1 MCVTIPS
8 VLLEYIDDER
18 HYAWVEEAGVKRK
31 VNTSLLR
38 GEDAAEP
45 GDYVLVHIGRAISRV
60 SKEEAEETIRFMQML
75 DGGSFD
81 DFEVPAFEVPTA
93 PKVEVS

>member
-8 VLLEYIDDER
+8 LLLEYIDKDR
-18 HYAWVEEAGVKRK
+18 HFAWVEEAGTKRK

-38 GEDAAEP
+38 GAESAEP

-60 SKEEAEETIRFMQML
+60 DKQEALDIIRFMEML

-81 DFEVPAFEVPTA
+81 DFEVPSA
-93 PKVEVS
+93 PAVEVS

>member
-8 VLLEYIDDER
+8 LLLEYVDDDR
-18 HYAWVEEAGVKRK
+18 HFAWVEEAGVKRK

-38 GEDAAEP
+38 GDEAAEP

-60 SKEEAEETIRFMQML
+60 DKQEALDIIRFMEML

-81 DFEVPAFEVPTA
+81 DFEVPAPA
-93 PKVEVS
+93 AVEVS

>member
-8 VLLEYIDDER
+8 LLLEYIDDDR
-18 HYAWVEEAGVKRK
+18 HYAWVEEAGVRRK

-38 GEDAAEP
+38 GAESAEP
-45 GDYVLVHIGRAISRV
+45 GDYVLVHIARAISRV
-60 SKEEAEETIRFMQML
+60 DKAEALDIIRFMEML

-81 DFEVPAFEVPTA
+81 DFEVPAA
-93 PKVEVS
+93 PAVEVS

>member
-8 VLLEYIDDER
+8 LLLEYVDDDR
-18 HYAWVEEAGVKRK
+18 HFAWVEEAGVKRK

-38 GEDAAEP
+38 GDESAEP

-60 SKEEAEETIRFMQML
+60 DKQEALDIIQFMEML

-81 DFEVPAFEVPTA
+81 GFEVPTSSA
-93 PKVEVS
+93 AEVS

>member
-8 VLLEYIDDER
+8 LLLDYIDNDR
-18 HYAWVEEAGVKRK
+18 HFAWVEEAGVKRK

-38 GEDAAEP
+38 GAESAEP

-60 SKEEAEETIRFMQML
+60 DKQEALDIIQFMEML

-81 DFEVPAFEVPTA
+81 DFEVPTSPAA
-93 PKVEVS
+93 EVS

>member
-8 VLLEYIDDER
+8 LLLEYIDDDR

-38 GEDAAEP
+38 GPESAEP
-45 GDYVLVHIGRAISRV
+45 GDYVLVHIGRASSRV
-60 SKEEAEETIRFMQML
+60 EKQEALDIIQFMEML

-81 DFEVPAFEVPTA
+81 GFDVPASPA
-93 PKVEVS
+93 AEVS

>member
-8 VLLEYIDDER
+8 LLLEYIDKDR
-18 HYAWVEEAGVKRK
+18 HFAWVEEVGVRRK

-38 GEDAAEP
+38 GAESAEP

-60 SKEEAEETIRFMQML
+60 DKQEALDIIQFMEML

-81 DFEVPAFEVPTA
+81 DFEVPKA
-93 PKVEVS
+93 PAVEVS

>member
-8 VLLEYIDDER
+8 LLLEYVDDDR
-18 HYAWVEEAGVKRK
+18 HFAWVDEAGVKRK

-38 GEDAAEP
+38 GAESAEP

-60 SKEEAEETIRFMQML
+60 EKQEALDIIQFMEML
-75 DGGSFD
+75 DGGSFEGFD
-81 DFEVPAFEVPTA
+81 VPASPA
-93 PKVEVS
+93 EVS